1 MIEIVQPERV
11 AAPMGPYSHGIACS
25 GPGRWLH
32 VAGQIGVA
40 ADGALQEGFEAQA
53 RQSWDNLCAVL
64 QAAGMDVSHLVKV
77 TSFLVDPAHLPL
89 LGPVR
94 GGFLGAARPASTLLV
109 VQALAKPGWLYEVE
123 ATAFRPDAE

>member
-1 MIEIVQPERV
+1 MIQTLHPERI
-11 AAPMGPYSHGIACS
+11 APPMGPYSHGIVCS

-32 VAGQIGVA
+32 IAGQIGVTA
-40 ADGALQEGFEAQA
+40 EGVLQDGFEAQA
-53 RQSWDNLCAVL
+53 RQAWDNLCAVL

-77 TSFLVDPAHLPL
+77 TSFVVDATHLPL

-94 GGFLGAARPASTLLV
+94 SGFLGAARPASTLLV

-123 ATAFRPDAE
+123 ATAFRPDTE